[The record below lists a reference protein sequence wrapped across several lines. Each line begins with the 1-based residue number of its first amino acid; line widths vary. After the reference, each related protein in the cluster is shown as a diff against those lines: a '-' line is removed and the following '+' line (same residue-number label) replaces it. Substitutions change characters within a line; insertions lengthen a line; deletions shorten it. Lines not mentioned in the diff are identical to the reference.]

1 MNPNK
6 QSHVGHDNDDSES
19 NVELVEVIEHD
30 NYEMKNVGRNYL
42 LTMRSVANYEAINM
56 KLLMKIKIL
65 VCDCDH

>member
-1 MNPNK
+1 MNPKK

-30 NYEMKNVGRNYL
+30 SYEMKNVGRNYL